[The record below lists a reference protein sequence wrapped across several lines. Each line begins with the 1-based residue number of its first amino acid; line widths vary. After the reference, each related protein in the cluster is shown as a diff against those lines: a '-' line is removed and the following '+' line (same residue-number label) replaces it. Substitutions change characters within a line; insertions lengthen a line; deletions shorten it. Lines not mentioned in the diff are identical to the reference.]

1 MSLRSSRSQKSPYH
15 LVQGKFAIQL
25 LNVLRANVNATAFSK
40 LHPTSTSEFAIRS
53 TDGIRVDVVA
63 AREIAST
70 GKTLFSFQIVAD
82 NPQNNLSHQLLP
94 DRNLTVFGEP
104 ESHRFEIDDL
114 RFQIDPL
121 ESVMVCSIGPIGSI
135 GPINLKS

>member
-40 LHPTSTSEFAIRS
+40 LHPTS
-53 TDGIRVDVVA
+53 

-104 ESHRFEIDDL
+104 ESHRFEIEDL